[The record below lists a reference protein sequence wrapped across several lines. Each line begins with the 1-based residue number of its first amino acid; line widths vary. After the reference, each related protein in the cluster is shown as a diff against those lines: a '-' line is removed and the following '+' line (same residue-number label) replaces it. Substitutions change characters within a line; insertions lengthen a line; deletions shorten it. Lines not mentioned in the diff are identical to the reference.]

1 MAGMGLAMMGTGV
14 AEGDTRAV
22 EAARRAISSPL
33 LEGASVDGARGVIIN
48 VTGGPDLSLL
58 EVSEAS
64 TIIQEAAHED
74 ANIIF
79 GAVVDPMLQGRVKIT
94 VIATG
99 FDRNAASREPM
110 ATPSQTPVD
119 LAHYNTR
126 ARAQEAAPSMTV
138 PSMPMPTRP
147 PLARRASIDLPQ
159 PMAMAA
165 GAENQVMG
173 VGDEPSSPLDVPA
186 FLRRQHDV

>member
-1 MAGMGLAMMGTGV
+1 
-14 AEGDTRAV
+14 
-22 EAARRAISSPL
+22 
-33 LEGASVDGARGVIIN
+33 VIIN
-48 VTGGPDLSLL
+48 VTGGPDLSPL

-79 GAVVDPMLQGRVKIT
+79 GAVVDKELEGRVKIT

-99 FDRNAASREPM
+99 FDRAAREPM
-110 ATPSQTPVD
+110 SAPSQTPVD
-119 LAHYNTR
+119 LTHYNTR
-126 ARAQEAAPSMTV
+126 TRTPDPAPAIPASGMTV
-138 PSMPMPTRP
+138 PARP
-147 PLARRASIDLPQ
+147 AVARRASIDLPQ

-173 VGDEPSSPLDVPA
+173 VGDEPSTLDVPA
-186 FLRRQHDV
+186 FLRRQHEA

>member
-1 MAGMGLAMMGTGV
+1 
-14 AEGDTRAV
+14 
-22 EAARRAISSPL
+22 
-33 LEGASVDGARGVIIN
+33 
-48 VTGGPDLSLL
+48 VTGGPDLSLV

-64 TIIQEAAHED
+64 SIVQEAADED

-79 GAVVDPMLQGRVKIT
+79 GAVVDSQLAGRVKIT

-99 FDRNAASREPM
+99 FDRPASREPM

-126 ARAQEAAPSMTV
+126 ARAQEPGPSIPV
-138 PSMPMPTRP
+138 PSMPVPARP

-173 VGDEPSSPLDVPA
+173 VGDELSPLDVPA
-186 FLRRQHDV
+186 FLRRQHDA